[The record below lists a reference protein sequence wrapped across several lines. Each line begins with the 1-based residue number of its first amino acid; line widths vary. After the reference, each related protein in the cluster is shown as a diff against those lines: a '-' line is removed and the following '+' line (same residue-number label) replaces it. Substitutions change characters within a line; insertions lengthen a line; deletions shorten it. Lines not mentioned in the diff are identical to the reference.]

1 MSAFLMSVFL
11 SIWTG
16 LCRAPLHVAAFAAL
30 LMGSPVWAQAVPSV
44 LSDPSPP
51 VLRIGMEGAN
61 PPFNFLDEQGR
72 LAGFELELGKAL
84 CARIRRTCEFIQ
96 RDWDG
101 LRADLRAGR
110 LDAVMSSVEITERRR
125 MRLAFT
131 APYYRIPRFFMATR
145 DRYRDGFR
153 PQMAAQARLGAI
165 AGSRDAEHLAE
176 VYPDA
181 PLQLYAKAEE
191 AYLDLVSGRID
202 LVLSGALTFGR
213 FLSSDPDKP
222 CCVAVHEATHD
233 PRYDGEGVGIALL
246 HGRDAL
252 RRTFEEGLR
261 DLRADGTWAALVRA
275 HVPFPLR

>member
-1 MSAFLMSVFL
+1 MAAFLLIGVR
-11 SIWTG
+11 
-16 LCRAPLHVAAFAAL
+16 LCRAPLRVAAFAVL
-30 LMGSPVWAQAVPSV
+30 LMISPAWAQAAPPPASEPSA
-44 LSDPSPP
+44 P

-84 CARIRRTCEFIQ
+84 CARIRRVCDFIQ

-131 APYYRIPRFFMATR
+131 IPYYRIPRFFVATR

-153 PQMAAQARLGAI
+153 PDMAAQARLGAL

-176 VYPDA
+176 AYPDA

-191 AYLDLVSGRID
+191 AYLDLVSDRID

-213 FLSSDPDKP
+213 FLSNDPAKT
-222 CCVAVHEATHD
+222 CCVVVSEAVYD
-233 PRYDGEGVGIALL
+233 PRYDGEGIGIALL

-252 RRTFEEGLR
+252 RRTFDEGLR
-261 DLRADGTWAALVRA
+261 ALRADGTWSALARA